1 MIRIFIVVT
10 LLLAMAV
17 SLTLVGCD
25 KEKIVE
31 STEYIHDI
39 EYVESPPDTIF
50 QVDTVFVNDT
60 TTVNSTDTIFMTDTV
75 IQIDHKYDTVFVYDT
90 ITTVQNH
97 YDTVLVP
104 QCSPNELLA
113 TSALEYH
120 CDPLVLEAINTE
132 FGINEGW
139 ILYLSA
145 FQLDITR
152 QSASVYDIY
161 GIIDYWTPDW
171 TGFYPFEFF
180 WRMTFNGG
188 DPADPE
194 NWSISDPP
202 GGVSGHT
209 PGVQLM
215 ENPSHSRQAGR

>member
-1 MIRIFIVVT
+1 MRRIFIVGT
-10 LLLAMAV
+10 LLLVVAV
-17 SLTLVGCD
+17 FLTVAGCD

-31 STEYIHDI
+31 TTEYIHDV
-39 EYVESPPDTIF
+39 EYIESPPDTVFVSDTTTINSS
-50 QVDTVFVNDT
+50 DTVFL
-60 TTVNSTDTIFMTDTV
+60 TDTV
-75 IQIDHKYDTVFVYDT
+75 VQINHEYDTVFVYDT
-90 ITTVQNH
+90 VTTVQNH

-113 TSALEYH
+113 TSALEYR
-120 CDPLVLEAINTE
+120 CDPLVLEAINAE
-132 FGINEGW
+132 FGLSEGW

-145 FQLDITR
+145 FQIEITR

-188 DPADPE
+188 DPADPD
-194 NWSISDPP
+194 NWTMSEPP
-202 GGVSGHT
+202 GAVSGHN
-209 PGVQLM
+209 PGIQM
-215 ENPSHSRQAGR
+215 IEDPSYSRQVGR